1 MPGALSTDLYQL
13 TMAAGYHAAGHQ
25 PLASF
30 ELFVR
35 ELPSG
40 RAFLVAAGLEQAM
53 GYLESWRF
61 TTDDIRYLRSLPELS
76 GATPDFFDRY
86 LPDARFRGD
95 VWAVPEGAPVFAGE
109 PILRVMAP
117 LPEAQLVET
126 ALLSIVLFQTSV
138 ASKAARVVQASAGRP
153 VIEFGGRRAHGPDA
167 ALHAARAAYLAGCVG
182 TSNVEAGARF
192 DIPVSGTMAHSWVM
206 AHTDELTA
214 FNRYL
219 AVHGARSVLL
229 IDTYDTLAAARLIV
243 DAGLRPAAVR
253 LDSGDLAG
261 LARSV
266 RSTFDAG
273 GLVDTRILASGD
285 LDEHRVAA
293 LVASGAPI
301 DGFGVGTAVT
311 TVVDAPAMSGVY
323 KLVAIARGGV
333 MDPVSKHSPGKETLP
348 GEKQVWRRRRSD
360 GRSVGDVIGLAQ
372 EPDPDRA
379 VPLMKRVIHQGTR
392 TDVRPVL
399 GDLRTGARRAVEAL
413 PPGVRR
419 LTDADTY
426 PVERSVGLRDLA
438 RAARVRGD
446 AEATG

>member
-25 PLASF
+25 PQSSF

-35 ELPSG
+35 ELPKG
-40 RAFLVAAGLEQAM
+40 RAFLVAAGLEQAL
-53 GYLESWRF
+53 GYLEAWRF
-61 TTDDIRYLRSLPELS
+61 TKADIRYLRSLPELS
-76 GATPDFFDRY
+76 GAAPDFFDRY
-86 LPDARFRGD
+86 LPEVRFRGD
-95 VWAVPEGAPVFAGE
+95 VWAVPEGYPVFAGE
-109 PILRVMAP
+109 PILRVTAS

-167 ALHAARAAYLAGCVG
+167 AVHAARAAYLAGCEA

-192 DIPVSGTMAHSWVM
+192 NIPVSGTMAHSWVM

-219 AVHGARSVLL
+219 EVHGARSVLL
-229 IDTYDTLAAARLIV
+229 LDTYDTVAAARLIV

-253 LDSGDLAG
+253 LDSGDLAR

-266 RSTFDAG
+266 RSILDAG
-273 GLVDTRILASGD
+273 ALGDTKILVSGD
-285 LDEHRVAA
+285 LDEHRVAE

-311 TVVDAPAMSGVY
+311 TVVDAPALSGVY
-323 KLVAIARGGV
+323 KLVAIERGGV
-333 MDPVSKHSPGKETLP
+333 MDPVAKYSPGKETLP
-348 GEKQVWRRRRSD
+348 GEKQIWRQGRD
-360 GRSVGDVIGLAQ
+360 GRAVGDVIGLAL
-372 EPDPDRA
+372 EPGPDEA
-379 VPLMKRVIHQGTR
+379 APLMSRVMRQGIR
-392 TDVRPVL
+392 TDAKSVL
-399 GDLRTGARRAVEAL
+399 GDLRASARRAVDAL
-413 PPGVRR
+413 PVGVRR
-419 LTDADTY
+419 LTGADTF
-426 PVERSVGLRDLA
+426 PVERSVRLRDLA
-438 RAARVRGD
+438 RPNRSSGGAAGIR
-446 AEATG
+446 